1 MPTSYT
7 SFSAQPTNNNWFLLF
22 NIFFSS
28 LLVIALRFF
37 DQDVSDRYSYKF
49 MFLYQGVQNLLC
61 ILKRIDNGL
70 KFLENAFL
78 VKKQIGLKFK
88 NIKTNMKEKAVL
100 VENEIGLKFKN
111 IKFEV
116 KGEEYPCPSLPAL
129 PDTKASS
136 NSDLDMAPNHEYQ
149 VSVNSP
155 TLLNDSTGE
164 VSKGPCWSHLL

>member
-1 MPTSYT
+1 MPRRNP
-7 SFSAQPTNNNWFLLF
+7 Q
-22 NIFFSS
+22 
-28 LLVIALRFF
+28 
-37 DQDVSDRYSYKF
+37 Q
-49 MFLYQGVQNLLC
+49 
-61 ILKRIDNGL
+61 DNGL

-149 VSVNSP
+149 VSVDSP